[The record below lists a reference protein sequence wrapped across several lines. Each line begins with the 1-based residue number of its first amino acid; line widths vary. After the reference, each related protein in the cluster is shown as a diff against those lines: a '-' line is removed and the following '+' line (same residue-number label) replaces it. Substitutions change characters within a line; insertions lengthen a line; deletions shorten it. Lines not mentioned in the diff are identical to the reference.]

1 MDRAVCLAGE
11 AVGDAVAL
19 GEAEDGVE
27 FLGIICAVS
36 GMEKARLAT
45 RRMGG
50 ETDFVSHNFLD
61 CCWLNYR

>member
-1 MDRAVCLAGE
+1 MAGE

-45 RRMGG
+45 QRIPAR
-50 ETDFVSHNFLD
+50 
-61 CCWLNYR
+61 

>member
-45 RRMGG
+45 QRMAARLL
-50 ETDFVSHNFLD
+50 SFLIIS
-61 CCWLNYR
+61 WIVVG